1 VTLRPPP
8 LSRRLLLLVVLFGAA
23 AWTPNAFAADLMVS
37 VSRPVVHVRTIKL
50 PLSATN
56 VAVHWRGS
64 ASARLRIAFS
74 RDGHRFG
81 RPRHVLLDEVGE
93 GTRLG
98 ETYGAVMPANGAR
111 LVRIWSDRRLRR
123 VTVVAFLDRRPPS
136 AWPRPQSALRLNTA
150 ATTIS
155 SGVVQ
160 PSVISRSGWGADESL
175 RFDAS
180 GKEIWPPA
188 FYPIQKV
195 IVHHTATQN
204 NDPDPAATIR
214 SIYQYHAVTQGWGD
228 IGYNFVIDESGRI
241 YEGRY
246 SRPYAPGES
255 PTGEDSSGNGVTAAH
270 TQGYNSG
277 TVGIALLG
285 TLTNQDATPA
295 ARNAL
300 ERLIAWIDDSHGID
314 PQGSALYTNPVSGT
328 QATFPNIA
336 GHRDLAA
343 TECPGGAFYATLPTI
358 RSDVAALMAAAQPGF
373 SVAAAPSSQNVVQ
386 SGSADYSVTVSRT
399 GGFSDPV
406 NLSVAG
412 VPAGATATF
421 APNPADSSTLTVATS
436 PTTPVATYPLT
447 ITGTAGATTHSTSV
461 TLVVNQ
467 PPPPPSPDFSIAAAP
482 ASQSIPRGGTA
493 SYAISIAPSGGFTDA
508 VTLSI
513 SGLPIGA
520 TAAFSPNPTSTTS
533 TLSVRTTTTTKT
545 GTYTLSIF
553 GTAAGLTRTTAVT
566 LQVRRK

>member
-358 RSDVAALMAAAQPGF
+358 RSDVAALIAAAQPGF
-373 SVAAAPSSQNVVQ
+373 SVAAAPSSQSVVQ
-386 SGSADYSVTVSRT
+386 GGSADYSVTVSRT